1 MAYIGPKPSQTLATP
16 TSQYFNGTGSQTVFT
31 LNRAVN
37 VSEDLEVF
45 VNNIQQEPGVG
56 KSYTATG
63 TTLTFDGAP
72 SSGTANV
79 YVVYRGLAEVTTRLE
94 HDPNAALAAT
104 TGTFSGNVDVTGTV
118 TADGLTVDGTSA
130 LNNNV
135 TITQSTSPVLTFTS
149 YPSTQDTVA
158 TIYSGRAEF
167 SGPNSFL
174 RFGTNDGTSTK
185 LRMDINQ
192 NGDISFYDDQ
202 GSSQKLFWDASAE
215 ALGIGTTSPAATLH
229 ITDSDTSVNGTMR
242 FGSNPTYY
250 AYIKKTYSTDKFDI
264 GTNGSG
270 QHISFTNNGTEHMR
284 LDNSGNVLV
293 GKTTSDTGNSIGFE
307 ARQNGL
313 VNIGRSSGEPLILN
327 RNTTDGNVALF
338 RKDGTT
344 VGSIGSRINDTGSG
358 SSYIFAGGGNTCL
371 FYDDVNNYIRPA
383 NSTGSGRDNIVQLGN
398 ASNRFTNL
406 YLSGGVYLGGT
417 SSAHLLEDYE
427 EGTFN
432 VVLGGSSSTSGQS
445 YGNQTG
451 RYTKIG
457 SLVHCSG
464 YITVSSIGT
473 VTGTYAQLQ
482 NLPFTVGSAAP
493 YGNGNYSGGVFSY
506 WNNFNVNSAGFTLYP
521 DTGATFAYVMY
532 RGSFSTSVDYMSPS
546 GWGSNPAIMF
556 SLTYTTDA

>member
-327 RNTTDGNVALF
+327 RNTTDGAIALF

-344 VGSIGSRINDTGSG
+344 VGNIGTVFGYIWAGTGDVGLSFRDTLDSINPFNPS
-358 SSYIFAGGGNTCL
+358 A
-371 FYDDVNNYIRPA
+371 NN
-383 NSTGSGRDNIVQLGN
+383 NRDNAIDLGHS
-398 ASNRFTNL
+398 ATRFKDL

-417 SSAHLLEDYE
+417 GSANLLEDYE
-427 EGTFN
+427 EGTWTAS
-432 VVLGGSSSTSGQS
+432 LRGSTEPASLITD
-445 YGNQTG
+445 TG
-451 RYTKIG
+451 KYTKIG
-457 SLVHCSG
+457 N
-464 YITVSSIGT
+464 TVSVTVGFRNVNTTGYAGAVSITGLPFGKSADNIRAVFNASAYNFNIPGTDVFGFIESSGSTTMTFYSNRDANGWAT
-473 VTGTYAQLQ
+473 VTHNAGSSRYLEVNFTY
-482 NLPFTVGSAAP
+482 
-493 YGNGNYSGGVFSY
+493 
-506 WNNFNVNSAGFTLYP
+506 
-521 DTGATFAYVMY
+521 
-532 RGSFSTSVDYMSPS
+532 R
-546 GWGSNPAIMF
+546 
-556 SLTYTTDA
+556 TT

>member
-284 LDNSGNVLV
+284 LDSSGNLLV

-327 RNTTDGNVALF
+327 RNTTDGNLVLF
-338 RKDGTT
+338 RKDGTS
-344 VGSIGSRINDTGSG
+344 VGSIGTVFGYIWAGTGDVGLSFRDTLDSINPFNPS
-358 SSYIFAGGGNTCL
+358 AG
-371 FYDDVNNYIRPA
+371 NN
-383 NSTGSGRDNIVQLGN
+383 RDNAIDLGHS
-398 ASNRFTNL
+398 ATRFKDL

-417 SSAHLLEDYE
+417 GSANYLDDYE
-427 EGTFN
+427 YGTWTP
-432 VVLGGSSSTSGQS
+432 VLTASTTNPTYTVTNSTAHYVKIGDMVYFSWYSSGVNISSSGSGNAQVDGLPYTSANGTEE
-445 YGNQTG
+445 YWLFNYKHGTAVDTTG
-451 RYTKIG
+451 
-457 SLVHCSG
+457 CSG
-464 YITVSSIGT
+464 GYVAKNDTRMVFVLDGYISSPT
-473 VTGTYAQLQ
+473 WAT
-482 NLPFTVGSAAP
+482 
-493 YGNGNYSGGVFSY
+493 GNGKYLMV
-506 WNNFNVNSAGFTLYP
+506 AG
-521 DTGATFAYVMY
+521 AY
-532 RGSFSTSVDYMSPS
+532 R
-546 GWGSNPAIMF
+546 
-556 SLTYTTDA
+556 TTA

>member
-284 LDNSGNVLV
+284 LDSSGNLLV

-327 RNTTDGNVALF
+327 RNTTDGNLVLF
-338 RKDGTT
+338 RKDGTS
-344 VGSIGSRINDTGSG
+344 VGSIGTVFGYIWAGTGDVGLSFRDTLDSINPFNPS
-358 SSYIFAGGGNTCL
+358 A
-371 FYDDVNNYIRPA
+371 NN
-383 NSTGSGRDNIVQLGN
+383 NRDNAIDLGHS
-398 ASNRFTNL
+398 ATRFKDL
-406 YLSGGVYLGGT
+406 YLSGGAYLGGT
-417 SSAHLLEDYE
+417 GSANKLEDYE
-427 EGTFN
+427 EGTFTPTFSRHITSP
-432 VVLGGSSSTSGQS
+432 VYSASTASGS
-445 YGNQTG
+445 
-451 RYTKIG
+451 YTKIG
-457 SLVHCSG
+457 NVVHIQILIVVNSVTSSGSGNLLIGGLPFANGSNSYSGVLNVGYNDTFDAAIKDCYVTGSFLQFIPTGITQSNYGGVLSTGYCS
-464 YITVSSIGT
+464 
-473 VTGTYAQLQ
+473 VTGTY
-482 NLPFTVGSAAP
+482 
-493 YGNGNYSGGVFSY
+493 
-506 WNNFNVNSAGFTLYP
+506 
-521 DTGATFAYVMY
+521 
-532 RGSFSTSVDYMSPS
+532 
-546 GWGSNPAIMF
+546 I
-556 SLTYTTDA
+556 TT